1 MKKFDF
7 IFAVLNFIKNIS
19 ANESDESLMLDFKST
34 GDLQILANLYQRYM
48 DLVYG
53 VCLKYL
59 NNNDDAKDATINIY
73 MELIDKLKKYPVDN
87 FKGWLYQLSK
97 NHCLMILRKKKTK
110 PVHIDS
116 ENMEFL
122 DDRHPEASQ
131 LKEFQFLEMQ
141 KCIEQLV
148 DQQKISIELFYIK
161 EKCYKEISE
170 QIGIEINKV
179 KSYIQNG
186 RRNLKICMEKTAIQ
200 NS

>member
-1 MKKFDF
+1 
-7 IFAVLNFIKNIS
+7 LNFVKNIP
-19 ANESDESLMLDFKST
+19 AIESDESLMQDFKST

-73 MELIDKLKKYPVDN
+73 VELIDKLKKYPVDN

-131 LKEFQFLEMQ
+131 LKEFQFIEMQ

-148 DQQKISIELFYIK
+148 DQQKISIELFYLK

-170 QIGIEINKV
+170 EIGIEVNKV

-186 RRNLKICMEKTAIQ
+186 RRNLKICMEKTVLQ

>member
-1 MKKFDF
+1 M
-7 IFAVLNFIKNIS
+7 NFVKNIP
-19 ANESDESLMLDFKST
+19 AIESDECLMLDFKST

-53 VCLKYL
+53 ICLKYL

-73 MELIDKLKKYPVDN
+73 VELIDKLKKYPVDN

-186 RRNLKICMEKTAIQ
+186 RRNLKICMEKTALQ

>member
-1 MKKFDF
+1 M
-7 IFAVLNFIKNIS
+7 NFVKNIP
-19 ANESDESLMLDFKST
+19 AIESDECLMLDFKST

-73 MELIDKLKKYPVDN
+73 VELIDKLKKYPVDN

-186 RRNLKICMEKTAIQ
+186 RRNLKICMEKTALQ

>member
-1 MKKFDF
+1 M
-7 IFAVLNFIKNIS
+7 NFVKNIP
-19 ANESDESLMLDFKST
+19 AIESDESLMQDFKST

-73 MELIDKLKKYPVDN
+73 VELIDKLKKYPVDN

-186 RRNLKICMEKTAIQ
+186 RRNLKICMEKTALQ

>member
-1 MKKFDF
+1 LKKFDF

>member
-1 MKKFDF
+1 
-7 IFAVLNFIKNIS
+7 
-19 ANESDESLMLDFKST
+19 MLDFKST

-53 VCLKYL
+53 ICLKYL

-73 MELIDKLKKYPVDN
+73 VELIDKLKKYPVDN

-131 LKEFQFLEMQ
+131 LKEFQFIEMQ
-141 KCIEQLV
+141 KCIEQNSQFITQFFG
-148 DQQKISIELFYIK
+148 DIRPHSP
-161 EKCYKEISE
+161 SPR
-170 QIGIEINKV
+170 IGHARLSDLI
-179 KSYIQNG
+179 
-186 RRNLKICMEKTAIQ
+186 RNRLCSLTCPHLPYH
-200 NS
+200 S

>member
-1 MKKFDF
+1 M
-7 IFAVLNFIKNIS
+7 NFVKNIP
-19 ANESDESLMLDFKST
+19 AIESDESLMQDFKTT

-73 MELIDKLKKYPVDN
+73 VELIDKLKKYPVDN

-110 PVHIDS
+110 PVQIDS

-131 LKEFQFLEMQ
+131 LKEFQFIEMQ

-170 QIGIEINKV
+170 LIGIEINKV

-186 RRNLKICMEKTAIQ
+186 RRNLKICMEKTILQ

>member
-1 MKKFDF
+1 MQ
-7 IFAVLNFIKNIS
+7 
-19 ANESDESLMLDFKST
+19 DFKST

-73 MELIDKLKKYPVDN
+73 VELIDKLKKYPVDN

-186 RRNLKICMEKTAIQ
+186 RRNLKICMEKTALQ

>member
-1 MKKFDF
+1 M
-7 IFAVLNFIKNIS
+7 NFVKNIP
-19 ANESDESLMLDFKST
+19 AIESDESLMQDFKST

-73 MELIDKLKKYPVDN
+73 VELIDKLKKYPVDN

-131 LKEFQFLEMQ
+131 LKEFQFIEMQ

-148 DQQKISIELFYIK
+148 DQQKISIELFYLK

-170 QIGIEINKV
+170 EIGIEVNKV

-186 RRNLKICMEKTAIQ
+186 RRNLKICMEKTVLQ